1 MSDYKVISSDSHVVE
16 PPDLWIN
23 RIDSRFKER
32 APRLVGEEDGDW
44 WYIDGKKTDSIGENI
59 QADVRFTN
67 PEALTT
73 VGRFENVRA
82 GAYIPDEF
90 VKDLD
95 IDGVL
100 GAVVYPSTFSAWGIA
115 DSALLSAIFHTYNDW
130 LAEFLR
136 ELPR

>member
-1 MSDYKVISSDSHVVE
+1 M
-16 PPDLWIN
+16 
-23 RIDSRFKER
+23 
-32 APRLVGEEDGDW
+32 
-44 WYIDGKKTDSIGENI
+44 
-59 QADVRFTN
+59 RFTN

-130 LAEFLR
+130 LAEFCGSYPDR
-136 ELPR
+136 IKGIAMINVDDIQDGVKELERTHKIGADRGYD